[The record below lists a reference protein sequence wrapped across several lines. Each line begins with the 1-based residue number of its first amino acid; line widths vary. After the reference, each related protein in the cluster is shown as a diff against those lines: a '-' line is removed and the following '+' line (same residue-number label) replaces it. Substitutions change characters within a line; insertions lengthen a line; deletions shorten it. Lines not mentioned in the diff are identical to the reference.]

1 MIRMT
6 RRRRS
11 KETAKNSYNLT
22 KTMRGAR
29 SDESTMRSGTWS
41 AAVKKQRRRRPR
53 VEPLLLEET
62 TQRQPSML
70 GEDARV
76 LRTPVPDPCVYADR
90 LIRPRVHTRDD
101 GRRCRA
107 DQKHGGEVGDDRLGD
122 RVAEGLAAL
131 RVVHRRA
138 PHASPGDTGVEEE
151 RPVTMSKK
159 RHAVDGRWA
168 TQSRSMIE

>member
-1 MIRMT
+1 M
-6 RRRRS
+6 
-11 KETAKNSYNLT
+11 
-22 KTMRGAR
+22 
-29 SDESTMRSGTWS
+29 
-41 AAVKKQRRRRPR
+41 
-53 VEPLLLEET
+53 EPLLLEET

-122 RVAEGLAAL
+122 RVAEGPGGAAGG
-131 RVVHRRA
+131 A
-138 PHASPGDTGVEEE
+138 PTRTARQPG
-151 RPVTMSKK
+151 
-159 RHAVDGRWA
+159 RHGC
-168 TQSRSMIE
+168 

>member
-1 MIRMT
+1 M
-6 RRRRS
+6 
-11 KETAKNSYNLT
+11 
-22 KTMRGAR
+22 
-29 SDESTMRSGTWS
+29 
-41 AAVKKQRRRRPR
+41 
-53 VEPLLLEET
+53 EPLLLEET

-122 RVAEGLAAL
+122 RIAEGPGVIDGWIAL
-131 RVVHRRA
+131 R
-138 PHASPGDTGVEEE
+138 S
-151 RPVTMSKK
+151 RPVYIRVQDLGDKAPRDTYAMFLW
-159 RHAVDGRWA
+159 RRLCVA
-168 TQSRSMIE
+168 